1 MNNTPL
7 SACTI
12 KPLDVKKDKKMNL
25 HIEYDSVLNC
35 YTLHYKGEIVCLG
48 ANTKAEA
55 KEEAMQLIENGK
67 V

>member
-1 MNNTPL
+1 
-7 SACTI
+7 
-12 KPLDVKKDKKMNL
+12 MNL
-25 HIEYDSVLNC
+25 HIEYDSVLSC

-48 ANTKAEA
+48 ANTKVEA